1 MRINAFPLLVFMIY
15 LVHGPSVLAQNS
27 VQPPVTQQPILTADG
42 KGVQIYTCQNV
53 SGVPQ
58 WAFQAPEAKLFDTS
72 GKEIGTHSAGPIW
85 KVEDGSS
92 VKGQLVE
99 KSDAPEPGNIPW
111 LLLKAAGH
119 EGAGILSKVEYIRRS
134 ETHGGIAPASG
145 CDAEHLDVTV
155 RIPYTAMYTF
165 YAPQVE

>member
-27 VQPPVTQQPILTADG
+27 VQQPVTQQPILTADG

-58 WAFQAPEAKLFDTS
+58 WAFQAPEARLFDTS

>member
-1 MRINAFPLLVFMIY
+1 MRINAFALLVFMIY

-53 SGVPQ
+53 SGVLQ

-85 KVEDGSS
+85 KVQDGSS

-145 CDAEHLDVTV
+145 CDAEHSGVTV
-155 RIPYTAMYTF
+155 RTPYTATYTF
-165 YAPQVE
+165 YASHVE